1 MARFIEFKFSDQH
14 AICLDSRVRELRVVL
29 YKPSFEE
36 EEEGAEGNQRWFGRT
51 RGSAILLWIP
61 SVLIF
66 SVLDRR

>member
-36 EEEGAEGNQRWFGRT
+36 EEEGAEGNERWFGQT

-66 SVLDRR
+66 SVLDHR